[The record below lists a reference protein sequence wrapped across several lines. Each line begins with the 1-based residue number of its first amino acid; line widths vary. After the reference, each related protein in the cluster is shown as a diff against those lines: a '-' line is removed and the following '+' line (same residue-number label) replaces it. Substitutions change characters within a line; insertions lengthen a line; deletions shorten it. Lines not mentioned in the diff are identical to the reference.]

1 MTESRAYRTMSS
13 STCFKVSEGGN
24 YTLLVYDIE
33 EDETDATTETSAL
46 KPAISRM
53 IAVIGSSTLI
63 FLSPLP

>member
-1 MTESRAYRTMSS
+1 M
-13 STCFKVSEGGN
+13 SEGGN

>member
-1 MTESRAYRTMSS
+1 MSS